1 MKRYEYRTFLLRPMD
16 DGYRHNYQEYTTDK
30 LNVLGSQ
37 GWEVVSELSSSYDGI
52 MLLLKKEILDE
63 RIESNI
69 VPHSL
74 SGFHKSSDNDET
86 E

>member
-1 MKRYEYRTFLLRPMD
+1 MKKYEYRTFLLRPMD

-52 MLLLKKEILDE
+52 MLLLKKPVGGIKP
-63 RIESNI
+63 
-69 VPHSL
+69 VH
-74 SGFHKSSDNDET
+74 T
-86 E
+86 